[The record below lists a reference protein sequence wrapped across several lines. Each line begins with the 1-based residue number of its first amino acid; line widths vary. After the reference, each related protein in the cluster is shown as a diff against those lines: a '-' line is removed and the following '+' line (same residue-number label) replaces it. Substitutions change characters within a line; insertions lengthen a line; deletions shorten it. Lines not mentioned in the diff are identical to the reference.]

1 MKKGRFALTLITS
14 TLLATPALAQ
24 MPKLQPDESYVSIS
38 GTVVDS
44 EEDEFSLDYGQGQ
57 ISVEMDDWEWQNDE
71 MEVLPGDQV
80 TVYGRVE
87 KHLFVD
93 ASIEADSVF
102 IENPAT
108 YYYSSPTPDVT
119 TFTVMDVTP
128 VTPVIAG
135 NLVFTGTVQ
144 NVKGR
149 EFTINTDDLELTVNT
164 GGMQN
169 NPLDNEGRQKI
180 ESGDTV
186 SVVGNLGTGVIGD
199 RRLEAD
205 SIVILQESNKQQKNS
220 QQQPQQQ
227 KQPSQSKQS
236 G

>member
-1 MKKGRFALTLITS
+1 MNKGTFAFGLIAS
-14 TLLATPALAQ
+14 AVLAAPAVAQ

-38 GTVVDS
+38 GTVVNSDD
-44 EEDEFSLDYGQGQ
+44 DEFTLDYGQGQ
-57 ISVEMDDWEWQNDE
+57 ISVEMDDWEWQNED
-71 MEVLPGDQV
+71 MEVLPGDEV

-102 IENPAT
+102 IEDPAT
-108 YYYSSPTPDVT
+108 YYYSPTPEVT
-119 TFTVMDVTP
+119 TFTVMDVSP

-135 NLVFTGTVQ
+135 NLVFTGTVT
-144 NVKGR
+144 NVKDR
-149 EFTINTDDLELTVNT
+149 TFTINTGDLELTVNT
-164 GGMQN
+164 SGMRN
-169 NPLDNEGRQKI
+169 NPLDDEGRQKV
-180 ESGDTV
+180 ETGDTV

-205 SIVILQESNKQQKNS
+205 SIVILQESNKQNQQQQS
-220 QQQPQQQ
+220 QQQQQQ
-227 KQPSQSKQS
+227 QQNAAKQS